1 MIRVP
6 LCVCS
11 ELSDNH
17 LQISSISETQASQ
30 PLLSVGFTIISSPLF
45 STDNPNLGTIFA
57 RLDSSS
63 GKTFSSYFLFGV
75 RQSGNENEEEESES
89 CPPKHGNGKHQA
101 ATMIS
106 SGQDKDSELHVSAK
120 VESDYNEGVKQI
132 AELTESSAFISAD
145 LFEFLHSCLP
155 NIVRGCKWILLY
167 STLKHGISLRTLLRR
182 SADLPGPCLL
192 VCLLA
197 RLSDTFLRKKV
208 LLNGRDLSFVM
219 IGFSGVGCW
228 RQTRVQTKHSCSQL
242 SMVNHAYLD
251 LQVTIWAV
259 SFSFLLEQSYG
270 QLNCCYKPKKDR
282 VSLVDDGKGQVPTD
296 ITMCM
301 NELLAFGGG
310 GSFALC
316 LDEDLLKA
324 TSGPSETFGNECLAS
339 STEFELKNVELWGF
353 AHASQYL
360 FS

>member
-1 MIRVP
+1 MNENENEKVNENENENENKNVSVSMNLFEVLFGPPRTGGRLESRLCKPWGSSSTLGTYGSCGVVSNGAPTGTWGSGLARATHGGMIR
-6 LCVCS
+6 C
-11 ELSDNH
+11 
-17 LQISSISETQASQ
+17 
-30 PLLSVGFTIISSPLF
+30 
-45 STDNPNLGTIFA
+45 A

-63 GKTFSSYFLFGV
+63 GKTFSSYFPFGV

-192 VCLLA
+192 VAGDKQGAVFGAMLECP
-197 RLSDTFLRKKV
+197 LR
-208 LLNGRDLSFVM
+208 
-219 IGFSGVGCW
+219 
-228 RQTRVQTKHSCSQL
+228 TT
-242 SMVNHAYLD
+242 
-251 LQVTIWAV
+251 
-259 SFSFLLEQSYG
+259 
-270 QLNCCYKPKKDR
+270 PKRKYQACANR
-282 VSLVDDGKGQVPTD
+282 YYY
-296 ITMCM
+296 MCM

>member
-1 MIRVP
+1 MHALKDKV
-6 LCVCS
+6 S
-11 ELSDNH
+11 QKLSNPFAD
-17 LQISSISETQASQ
+17 SA
-30 PLLSVGFTIISSPLF
+30 SSPGYSL
-45 STDNPNLGTIFA
+45 TDSPKA
-57 RLDSSS
+57 RFKFS
-63 GKTFSSYFLFGV
+63 GKTFSSYFPFGV

-106 SGQDKDSELHVSAK
+106 SGQDKDSELHVSVK
-120 VESDYNEGVKQI
+120 VESDYNEG
-132 AELTESSAFISAD
+132 
-145 LFEFLHSCLP
+145 
-155 NIVRGCKWILLY
+155 G

-197 RLSDTFLRKKV
+197 CLFDTFLR
-208 LLNGRDLSFVM
+208 
-219 IGFSGVGCW
+219 
-228 RQTRVQTKHSCSQL
+228 
-242 SMVNHAYLD
+242 
-251 LQVTIWAV
+251 
-259 SFSFLLEQSYG
+259 QSYG
-270 QLNCCYKPKKDR
+270 SSPCTFLMIPKQLNLFINLGAGANRYYY
-282 VSLVDDGKGQVPTD
+282 
-296 ITMCM
+296 MCM

>member
-1 MIRVP
+1 MHALKDKV
-6 LCVCS
+6 S
-11 ELSDNH
+11 QKLSNLFAD
-17 LQISSISETQASQ
+17 SA
-30 PLLSVGFTIISSPLF
+30 SSPGYSL
-45 STDNPNLGTIFA
+45 TDSPKA
-57 RLDSSS
+57 RLDSNS
-63 GKTFSSYFLFGV
+63 GKTFSSYFPFGV

-132 AELTESSAFISAD
+132 AELTGSSAFISAD

-192 VCLLA
+192 VAGDKQGAVFGAMLECPL
-197 RLSDTFLRKKV
+197 RTTPKRKYQGTNQTFM
-208 LLNGRDLSFVM
+208 F
-219 IGFSGVGCW
+219 
-228 RQTRVQTKHSCSQL
+228 T
-242 SMVNHAYLD
+242 
-251 LQVTIWAV
+251 TI
-259 SFSFLLEQSYG
+259 YG
-270 QLNCCYKPKKDR
+270 QPR
-282 VSLVDDGKGQVPTD
+282 IFRPTGNHLG
-296 ITMCM
+296 C
-301 NELLAFGGG
+301 G